1 MPHAEP
7 ELERATNVAY
17 PAMRFTHLIK
27 ALYPEIMIM
36 IRPSRPD
43 EGTRII
49 EIWRSAVDATHDF
62 LTPDDRVAIDEM
74 VCGFL
79 PQAPL
84 WLAVDE
90 NDYPLAFMLIDQGH
104 MEALFVDP
112 ARRGTGIGAALVR
125 HGLTL
130 HPKMTTDVNEQNDQ
144 AVRFYERMG
153 FKQTGRSPI
162 DGQGRPYP
170 LLRLEYGN

>member
-1 MPHAEP
+1 
-7 ELERATNVAY
+7 
-17 PAMRFTHLIK
+17 
-27 ALYPEIMIM
+27 MIM

-49 EIWRSAVDATHDF
+49 EIWRGAVDATHHF
-62 LTPDDRVAIDEM
+62 LTPEDRLAIDEM

-79 PQAPL
+79 PHAPL

-90 NDYPLAFMLIDQGH
+90 NDYPLAFMLIADRH

-112 ARRGTGIGAALVR
+112 AWRGTGIGAALVQ
-125 HGLTL
+125 HGLRL

-153 FKQTGRSPI
+153 FTQTGRSPI

-170 LLRLEYGN
+170 LIHLEYLS

>member
-1 MPHAEP
+1 
-7 ELERATNVAY
+7 
-17 PAMRFTHLIK
+17 
-27 ALYPEIMIM
+27 M

-130 HPKMTTDVNEQNDQ
+130 HPKMTTDVNEQND
-144 AVRFYERMG
+144 
-153 FKQTGRSPI
+153 
-162 DGQGRPYP
+162 
-170 LLRLEYGN
+170 